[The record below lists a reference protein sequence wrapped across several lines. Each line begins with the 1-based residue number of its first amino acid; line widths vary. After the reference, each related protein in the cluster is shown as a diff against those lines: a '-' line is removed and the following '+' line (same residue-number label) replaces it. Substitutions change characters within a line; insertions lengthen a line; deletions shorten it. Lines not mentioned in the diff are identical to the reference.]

1 MITLSEMFLSGNIL
15 FMSILT
21 LMLASTFLAAWKA
34 PAWLLGVGRMAL
46 ASGIFFTL
54 LGFYQI
60 YGEVQLAGDVPF
72 TVLCGG
78 YKCAIITAAY
88 GLVIYVISIILEIC
102 KKPRI

>member
-1 MITLSEMFLSGNIL
+1 MYVYPHPSACFVVFN
-15 FMSILT
+15 
-21 LMLASTFLAAWKA
+21 
-34 PAWLLGVGRMAL
+34 
-46 ASGIFFTL
+46 
-54 LGFYQI
+54 YQI